1 MSAYPADEV
10 VYRTDA
16 FRDWEVV
23 RPRDNPPAVG
33 LLGEPGGLGRI
44 GIAYPVS

>member
-1 MSAYPADEV
+1 MSASPANAV
-10 VYRTDA
+10 VYRTAA
-16 FRDWEVV
+16 FRDREVV

-33 LLGEPGGLGRI
+33 LLGEPGGFGPI